1 MPELPEVET
10 VCAGLREHVA
20 GLEIARVITH
30 RPDLRVPFPAD
41 FQDRVG
47 GKRIAAVRRRAKYI
61 LLCLDDRQI
70 MAIHLGMSGR
80 ITISGAQEAYIPQL
94 HDHMILEFTNG
105 GRIVLNDARRFGM
118 VVLFHEDD
126 MDAQP
131 AFRSLGPEPLG
142 NEFSG
147 PFLKEVLK
155 GRVTPVKQA
164 IMDQRIVVG
173 VGNIYACEALFMA
186 GISPKKKAKDI
197 TLPMAQ
203 RLVDCIRDVLSRAIE
218 AGGSSL
224 KDYRRI
230 NGELGYFQHS
240 FSVYDRENQPCP
252 DCDCDTQKTKGVR
265 RIVQSGRSTFYCPVK
280 QK

>member
-10 VCAGLREHVA
+10 VCAGLREQVT
-20 GLEIARVITH
+20 GLEIVQVTLN
-30 RPDLRVPFPAD
+30 RPDLRVPFPDD
-41 FQDRVG
+41 FQKHIG
-47 GKRIAAVRRRAKYI
+47 GRKVVSVRRRAKYI

-70 MAIHLGMSGR
+70 IAIHLGMSGR
-80 ITISGAQEAYIPQL
+80 ITIIRADDPYVPQA
-94 HDHMILEFTNG
+94 HDHMILDMTNG
-105 GRIVLNDARRFGM
+105 VRVVLYDARRFGM
-118 VVLFHEDD
+118 VLLFHEDD
-126 MDAQP
+126 MDSHP
-131 AFRSLGPEPLG
+131 AFRNLGPEPLG

-147 PFLKEVLK
+147 PFLKNILK
-155 GRVTPVKQA
+155 GRATPVKQA

-186 GISPKKKAKDI
+186 GISPKKKSKDI

-203 RLVDCIRDVLSRAIE
+203 RLVDSIRDVLGRAIE

-224 KDYRRI
+224 RDYRRI

-252 DCDCDTQKTKGVR
+252 NCDCDAENTKGIR